1 MKKIKF
7 IALAFL
13 ALTLGSCMGDSYA
26 DPDLTEKVPAAP
38 WGNNSL
44 KEKNVISIADL
55 KTQFATVIA
64 NSSYKLIEKDM
75 MIKAVVTGNDVSGNI
90 YNQVSVQDA
99 SGAIIIAI
107 NGSGLSGYLPVGQE
121 ILVNLK
127 GLYIGSYKKLPQIGG
142 VNTKISDGTLSM
154 GKIER
159 AVWNQHFKILNPGEA
174 DASTVEP
181 EEFDKTKLNNST
193 KEEKAAFAAYME
205 ANVGKLMTLKKVK
218 FASANGTNVWAPDDS
233 NTSLELIDAETG
245 KKISSSNLVVRN
257 SGYSKFANEVVP
269 QGVFDITGIF
279 TRFGDTWQIVLRN
292 TDDLKSV
299 VLAYLSEPFDASQG
313 NFTIDNIKLA
323 EGVEFVWKWASAAYG
338 MKASGYV
345 NSTKYDLQS
354 RLKSPAIDLKSAKS
368 AKLMFDQAI
377 NFSSDIKQEC
387 KVQISTDGKTW
398 TDLDVQ
404 GYPTGDN
411 WDFVSSTADLTK
423 YCGKTI
429 YIGFLY
435 SSTPTSAPTWE
446 VKNFAVK

>member
-13 ALTLGSCMGDSYA
+13 ALTLGSCMGDGYA
-26 DPDLTEKVPAAP
+26 DPDLTEKVPASP

-44 KEKNVISIADL
+44 REKNVISIADL
-55 KTQFATVIA
+55 KTQFATII
-64 NSSYKLIEKDM
+64 NSDNGYKQIEKDM

-142 VNTKISDGTLSM
+142 VNTKLSDGSLGM

-159 AVWNQHFKILNPGEA
+159 AIWNEHFKILNPGEA
-174 DASTVEP
+174 DANTVVP
-181 EEFDKTKLNNST
+181 EEFDLTKLT
-193 KEEKAAFAAYME
+193 DAAYMN

-218 FASANGTNVWAPDDS
+218 FASANGTNVWAPDDT

-257 SGYSKFANEVVP
+257 SGYSKFANEVIP

-279 TRFGDTWQIVLRN
+279 TRYNNTWQIVLRN

-299 VLAYLSEPFDASQG
+299 VLAYISEPFDASQG

-323 EGVEFVWKWASAAYG
+323 DGVEFVWKWASAAYG

-345 NSTKYDLQS
+345 NGSKQELQS

-377 NFSSDIKQEC
+377 NYASDIKQEC

-404 GYPTGDN
+404 GYPAGN
-411 WDFVSSTADLTK
+411 SWDFVSSTADLTK

-435 SSTPTSAPTWE
+435 SSTPTGAPTWE

>member
-13 ALTLGSCMGDSYA
+13 ALTLGSCMGDGYA
-26 DPDLTEKVPAAP
+26 DPDLTEKVPASP

-44 KEKNVISIADL
+44 REKNVISIADL
-55 KTQFATVIA
+55 KTQFATVI
-64 NSSYKLIEKDM
+64 NSDNGYKQIEKDM

-142 VNTKISDGTLSM
+142 VNTKLSDGSLGM

-159 AVWNQHFKILNPGEA
+159 AIWNEHFKILNPGEA
-174 DASTVEP
+174 DASTVVP
-181 EEFDKTKLNNST
+181 EEFDLTKLT
-193 KEEKAAFAAYME
+193 DAAYMD

-218 FASANGTNVWAPDDS
+218 FASANGTNVWAPDDT

-269 QGVFDITGIF
+269 KGVFDITGIF
-279 TRFGDTWQIVLRN
+279 TRYNNTWQIVLRS

-323 EGVEFVWKWASAAYG
+323 DGVEFVWKWASAAYG

-345 NSTKYDLQS
+345 NGSKQELQS

-377 NFSSDIKQEC
+377 NFASDMKQEC

-404 GYPTGDN
+404 GYPAGN
-411 WDFVSSTADLTK
+411 SWDFVSSTADLTK

-435 SSTPTSAPTWE
+435 SSTPTGAPTWE

>member
-13 ALTLGSCMGDSYA
+13 ALTLGSCMGDGYA
-26 DPDLTEKVPAAP
+26 DPDLTEKVPASP

-44 KEKNVISIADL
+44 REKNVISIADL
-55 KTQFATVIA
+55 KTQFATII
-64 NSSYKLIEKDM
+64 NSDNGYKQIEKDM

-142 VNTKISDGTLSM
+142 VNTKLSDGSLGM

-159 AVWNQHFKILNPGEA
+159 AIWNEHFKILNPGEA
-174 DASTVEP
+174 DASTVVP
-181 EEFDKTKLNNST
+181 EEFDLTKLT
-193 KEEKAAFAAYME
+193 DATYMD

-218 FASANGTNVWAPDDS
+218 FASANGTNVWAPDDT

-279 TRFGDTWQIVLRN
+279 TRYNNTWQIVLRN

-323 EGVEFVWKWASAAYG
+323 DGVEFVWKWASAAYG

-345 NSTKYDLQS
+345 NGSKQELQS
-354 RLKSPAIDLKSAKS
+354 RLKSPAIDLISAKS

-377 NFSSDIKQEC
+377 NYASDIKQEC

-404 GYPTGDN
+404 GYPAGN
-411 WDFVSSTADLTK
+411 SWDFVSSTADLTK

-435 SSTPTSAPTWE
+435 SSTPTGAPTWE

>member
-13 ALTLGSCMGDSYA
+13 ALTLGSCMGDGYA
-26 DPDLTEKVPAAP
+26 DPDLTEKVPASP

-44 KEKNVISIADL
+44 REKNVISIADL
-55 KTQFATVIA
+55 KTQFATII
-64 NSSYKLIEKDM
+64 NSDNGYKLIEKDM

-142 VNTKISDGTLSM
+142 VNTKLSDGSLGM

-159 AVWNQHFKILNPGEA
+159 AIWNEHFKILNPGEA
-174 DASTVEP
+174 DASTVVP
-181 EEFDKTKLNNST
+181 EEFDLTKLT
-193 KEEKAAFAAYME
+193 DAAYMD

-218 FASANGTNVWAPDDS
+218 FASANGTNVWAPDDT

-269 QGVFDITGIF
+269 KGVFDITGIF
-279 TRFGDTWQIVLRN
+279 TRYNNTWQIVLRN

-323 EGVEFVWKWASAAYG
+323 DGVEFVWKWASAAYG

-345 NSTKYDLQS
+345 NGSKQELQS

-377 NFSSDIKQEC
+377 NYASDIKQEC

-404 GYPTGDN
+404 GYPAGN
-411 WDFVSSTADLTK
+411 SWDFVSSTADLTK

-435 SSTPTSAPTWE
+435 SSSPTGAPTWE

>member
-13 ALTLGSCMGDSYA
+13 ALTLGSCMGDGYA

-38 WGNNSL
+38 YGNNSL
-44 KEKNVISIADL
+44 REKNVISIADL
-55 KTQFATVIA
+55 KNQFATVIA

-90 YNQVSVQDA
+90 YNQVSVQDK

-142 VNTKISDGTLSM
+142 VNTKLSDGSLGM

-159 AVWNQHFKILNPGEA
+159 AIWNEHFKILNPGEA
-174 DASTVEP
+174 DASTVVP
-181 EEFDKTKLNNST
+181 EEFDLTKLT
-193 KEEKAAFAAYME
+193 DAAYMD

-218 FASANGTNVWAPDDS
+218 FASANGTNVWAPDDT

-245 KKISSSNLVVRN
+245 KRISSSDLVVRN

-299 VLAYLSEPFDASQG
+299 VLAYISEPFDASQG

-323 EGVEFVWKWASAAYG
+323 DGVEFVWKWASAAYG

-345 NSTKYDLQS
+345 NNSKQELQS

-377 NFSSDIKQEC
+377 NFASDMKQEC

-404 GYPTGDN
+404 GYPTEN
-411 WDFVSSTADLTK
+411 SWTFVSSTADLTK

-435 SSTPTSAPTWE
+435 SSTPTGAPTWE

>member
-13 ALTLGSCMGDSYA
+13 ALTLGSCMGDGYA
-26 DPDLTEKVPAAP
+26 DPDLTEKVPASP

-44 KEKNVISIADL
+44 REKNVISIADL
-55 KTQFATVIA
+55 KTQFATII
-64 NSSYKLIEKDM
+64 NSDNGYKQIEKDM

-142 VNTKISDGTLSM
+142 VNTKLSDGSLGM

-159 AVWNQHFKILNPGEA
+159 AIWNEHFKILNPGEA
-174 DASTVEP
+174 DASTVVP
-181 EEFDKTKLNNST
+181 EEFDLTKLT
-193 KEEKAAFAAYME
+193 DATYMD

-218 FASANGTNVWAPDDS
+218 FASANGTNVWAPDDT

-245 KKISSSNLVVRN
+245 KRINKNNLVVRN
-257 SGYSKFANEVVP
+257 SGYSKFANEVIP

-279 TRFGDTWQIVLRN
+279 TRYNNTWQIVLRN

-299 VLAYLSEPFDASQG
+299 VLAYISEPFDASQG

-323 EGVEFVWKWASAAYG
+323 DGVEFVWKWASAAYG

-345 NSTKYDLQS
+345 NGSKQELQS

-377 NFSSDIKQEC
+377 NFASDMKQEC

-404 GYPTGDN
+404 GYPTEN
-411 WDFVSSTADLTK
+411 SWTFVSSTADLTK

-435 SSTPTSAPTWE
+435 SSTPTGAPTWE
-446 VKNFAVK
+446 VKNFVVK

>member
-13 ALTLGSCMGDSYA
+13 ALTLGSCMGDGYA
-26 DPDLTEKVPAAP
+26 DPDLTEKVPASP

-44 KEKNVISIADL
+44 REKNVISIADL
-55 KTQFATVIA
+55 KTQFATII
-64 NSSYKLIEKDM
+64 NSDNGYKQIEKDM

-142 VNTKISDGTLSM
+142 VNTKLSDGSLGM

-159 AVWNQHFKILNPGEA
+159 AIWNEHFKILNPGEA
-174 DASTVEP
+174 DASTVVP
-181 EEFDKTKLNNST
+181 EEFDLTKLT
-193 KEEKAAFAAYME
+193 DAAYMD

-218 FASANGTNVWAPDDS
+218 FASANGTNVWAPDDT

-245 KKISSSNLVVRN
+245 KRISSSNLVVRN

-279 TRFGDTWQIVLRN
+279 TRYNNTWQIVLRS

-323 EGVEFVWKWASAAYG
+323 DGVEFVWKWASAAYG

-345 NSTKYDLQS
+345 NGSKQELQS

-377 NFSSDIKQEC
+377 NFASDMKQEC

-404 GYPTGDN
+404 GYPAGN
-411 WDFVSSTADLTK
+411 SWDFVSSTADLTK

-435 SSTPTSAPTWE
+435 SSTPTGAPTWE

>member
-1 MKKIKF
+1 M
-7 IALAFL
+7 AFL
-13 ALTLGSCMGDSYA
+13 ALTLGSCMGDGYA
-26 DPDLTEKVPAAP
+26 DPDLTEKVPASP

-44 KEKNVISIADL
+44 REKNVISIADL
-55 KTQFATVIA
+55 KTQFATVI
-64 NSSYKLIEKDM
+64 NSDNGYKQIEKDM

-142 VNTKISDGTLSM
+142 VNTKLSDGSLGM

-159 AVWNQHFKILNPGEA
+159 AIWNEHFKILNPGEA
-174 DASTVEP
+174 DASTVVP
-181 EEFDKTKLNNST
+181 EEFDLTKLSD
-193 KEEKAAFAAYME
+193 AAYME
-205 ANVGKLMTLKKVK
+205 ANVCKLMTLKKVK
-218 FASANGTNVWAPDDS
+218 FASANGTNVWAPDDT

-279 TRFGDTWQIVLRN
+279 TRYNNTWQIVLRS

-323 EGVEFVWKWASAAYG
+323 DGVEFVWKWASAAYG

-345 NSTKYDLQS
+345 NGSKQELQS

-377 NFSSDIKQEC
+377 NFASDMKQEC

-404 GYPTGDN
+404 GYPAGN
-411 WDFVSSTADLTK
+411 SWDFVSSTADLTK

-435 SSTPTSAPTWE
+435 SSTPTGAPTWE

>member
-13 ALTLGSCMGDSYA
+13 ALTLGSCMGDGYA
-26 DPDLTEKVPAAP
+26 DPDLTEKVPASP

-44 KEKNVISIADL
+44 REKNVISIADL
-55 KTQFATVIA
+55 KTQFATII
-64 NSSYKLIEKDM
+64 NSDNGYKQIEKDM

-142 VNTKISDGTLSM
+142 VNTKLSDGSLGM

-159 AVWNQHFKILNPGEA
+159 AIWNEHFKILNPGEA
-174 DASTVEP
+174 DASTVVP
-181 EEFDKTKLNNST
+181 EEFDLTKLT
-193 KEEKAAFAAYME
+193 DAAYME

-218 FASANGTNVWAPDDS
+218 FASANGTNVWAPDDT

-279 TRFGDTWQIVLRN
+279 TRYNNTWQIVLRN

-299 VLAYLSEPFDASQG
+299 VLAYISEPFDASQG

-323 EGVEFVWKWASAAYG
+323 DGVEFVWKWASAAYG

-345 NSTKYDLQS
+345 NGSKQELQS

-377 NFSSDIKQEC
+377 NFASDMKQEC

-404 GYPTGDN
+404 GYPAGN
-411 WDFVSSTADLTK
+411 SWDFVSSTADLTK

-435 SSTPTSAPTWE
+435 SSTPTGAPTWE

>member
-142 VNTKISDGTLSM
+142 VNTKISDGSLSM

-181 EEFDKTKLNNST
+181 EEFDKTKLT
-193 KEEKAAFAAYME
+193 DAAYME

-218 FASANGTNVWAPDDS
+218 FASANGTNVWAPKDT

-245 KKISSSNLVVRN
+245 KRISSSNLVVRN

-323 EGVEFVWKWASAAYG
+323 DGVEFVWKWASAAYG

-377 NFSSDIKQEC
+377 NFASDIKQEC

-404 GYPTGDN
+404 GYPTEN
-411 WDFVSSTADLTK
+411 SWTFVSSTADLTK

-435 SSTPTSAPTWE
+435 SSTPTGAPTWE

>member
-13 ALTLGSCMGDSYA
+13 ALTLGSCMGDGYA

-38 WGNNSL
+38 YGNNSL
-44 KEKNVISIADL
+44 REKNVISIADL
-55 KTQFATVIA
+55 KTQFATII
-64 NSSYKLIEKDM
+64 NSDNGYKQIEKDM

-142 VNTKISDGTLSM
+142 VNTKISDGSLSM

-181 EEFDKTKLNNST
+181 EEFDKTKLT
-193 KEEKAAFAAYME
+193 DAAYME

-218 FASANGTNVWAPDDS
+218 FASANGTNVWAPDDT

-245 KKISSSNLVVRN
+245 KRISSSNLVVRN

-279 TRFGDTWQIVLRN
+279 TRYNNTWQIVLRS

-323 EGVEFVWKWASAAYG
+323 DGVEFVWKWASAAYG

-345 NSTKYDLQS
+345 NGSKQELQS

-377 NFSSDIKQEC
+377 NFASDMKQEC

-404 GYPTGDN
+404 GYPTEN
-411 WDFVSSTADLTK
+411 SWTFVSSTADLTK

-435 SSTPTSAPTWE
+435 SSSPTSAPTWE

>member
-13 ALTLGSCMGDSYA
+13 ALTLGSCMGDGYA
-26 DPDLTEKVPAAP
+26 DPDLTDKVPAAP
-38 WGNNSL
+38 YGNNSL
-44 KEKNVISIADL
+44 REKNVISIADL
-55 KTQFATVIA
+55 KTQFATII
-64 NSSYKLIEKDM
+64 NSDNGYKLIEKDM

-142 VNTKISDGTLSM
+142 VNTKLSDGSLGI

-181 EEFDKTKLNNST
+181 EEFDRTKLNNLT

-218 FASANGTNVWAPDDS
+218 FASANGTNVWAPDDT

-245 KKISSSNLVVRN
+245 KKINSSNLVVRN

-292 TDDLKSV
+292 TDDLK
-299 VLAYLSEPFDASQG
+299 ASETGGTLEKPYTVAQALEKINAGTAGDAKVYATGIIVKVKDVDTGTYG
-313 NFTIDNIKLA
+313 NGT
-323 EGVEFVWKWASAAYG
+323 FV
-338 MKASGYV
+338 
-345 NSTKYDLQS
+345 
-354 RLKSPAIDLKSAKS
+354 I
-368 AKLMFDQAI
+368 
-377 NFSSDIKQEC
+377 SD
-387 KVQISTDGKTW
+387 DGKDTE
-398 TDLDVQ
+398 
-404 GYPTGDN
+404 
-411 WDFVSSTADLTK
+411 
-423 YCGKTI
+423 GKT
-429 YIGFLY
+429 L
-435 SSTPTSAPTWE
+435 E
-446 VKNFAVK
+446 VFRCFNIDGAKWTEETKGILVPGKKVVVSGTLLDYNGTKEIKGGNLISIK

>member
-13 ALTLGSCMGDSYA
+13 ALTLGSCMGDGYA

-142 VNTKISDGTLSM
+142 VNTKISDGSLSM

-159 AVWNQHFKILNPGEA
+159 AVWNEHFKILNPGEA

-181 EEFDKTKLNNST
+181 EEFDLTKLTDN
-193 KEEKAAFAAYME
+193 AYME
-205 ANVGKLMTLKKVK
+205 ANVCKLMTLKKVK
-218 FASANGTNVWAPDDS
+218 FASANGTNVWAPGDT

-245 KKISSSNLVVRN
+245 TRINKNNLVVRN
-257 SGYSKFANEVVP
+257 SGYSKFANEVIP

-292 TDDLKSV
+292 TDDLK
-299 VLAYLSEPFDASQG
+299 ASETGGTLEKPYTVTQALEKINAGTAGDAKVYATGIIVKVKDVDTGQYG
-313 NFTIDNIKLA
+313 NGT
-323 EGVEFVWKWASAAYG
+323 FV
-338 MKASGYV
+338 
-345 NSTKYDLQS
+345 
-354 RLKSPAIDLKSAKS
+354 I
-368 AKLMFDQAI
+368 
-377 NFSSDIKQEC
+377 SD
-387 KVQISTDGKTW
+387 DGKDTE
-398 TDLDVQ
+398 
-404 GYPTGDN
+404 
-411 WDFVSSTADLTK
+411 
-423 YCGKTI
+423 GKT
-429 YIGFLY
+429 L
-435 SSTPTSAPTWE
+435 E
-446 VKNFAVK
+446 VFRCYNIDGAKWTEETKGILVPGKKVVVSGTLLDYNGTKEIKGGNLISIK

>member
-13 ALTLGSCMGDSYA
+13 ALTLGSCMGDGYA
-26 DPDLTEKVPAAP
+26 DPDLTEKVPASP
-38 WGNNSL
+38 YGNNSL
-44 KEKNVISIADL
+44 REKNVISIADL
-55 KTQFATVIA
+55 KTQFATII
-64 NSSYKLIEKDM
+64 NSDNGYKLIEKDM

-142 VNTKISDGTLSM
+142 VNTKLSDGSLGM

-159 AVWNQHFKILNPGEA
+159 AIWNEHFKILNPGEA
-174 DASTVEP
+174 DASTVVP
-181 EEFDKTKLNNST
+181 EEFDLTKLT
-193 KEEKAAFAAYME
+193 DAAYMD

-218 FASANGTNVWAPDDS
+218 FASANGKNVWAPDDT

-245 KKISSSNLVVRN
+245 KRISSSNLVVRN

-279 TRFGDTWQIVLRN
+279 TRYNNTWQIVLRS

-323 EGVEFVWKWASAAYG
+323 DGVEFVWKWASAAYG

-345 NSTKYDLQS
+345 NGSKQELQS

-377 NFSSDIKQEC
+377 NFASDIKQEC

-404 GYPTGDN
+404 GYPAGN
-411 WDFVSSTADLTK
+411 SWDFVASTADLTK

>member
-13 ALTLGSCMGDSYA
+13 ALTLGSCMGDGYA
-26 DPDLTEKVPAAP
+26 DPDLTEKVPASP

-44 KEKNVISIADL
+44 REKNVISIADL
-55 KTQFATVIA
+55 KTQFATII
-64 NSSYKLIEKDM
+64 NSDNGYKQIEKDM

-142 VNTKISDGTLSM
+142 VNTKLSDGSLGI

-159 AVWNQHFKILNPGEA
+159 AIWNEHFKILNPGEA
-174 DASTVEP
+174 DASTVVP
-181 EEFDKTKLNNST
+181 EEFDLTKLT
-193 KEEKAAFAAYME
+193 DAAYME

-218 FASANGTNVWAPDDS
+218 FASANGTNVWAPDDT

-279 TRFGDTWQIVLRN
+279 TRYNNTWQIVLRN

-299 VLAYLSEPFDASQG
+299 VLAYISEPFDASQG

-323 EGVEFVWKWASAAYG
+323 DGVEFVWKWASAAYG

-345 NSTKYDLQS
+345 NGSKQELQS

-377 NFSSDIKQEC
+377 NYASDIKQEC

-404 GYPTGDN
+404 GYPAGN
-411 WDFVSSTADLTK
+411 SWDFVSSTADLTK

-435 SSTPTSAPTWE
+435 SSTPTGAPTWE

>member
-13 ALTLGSCMGDSYA
+13 ALTLGSCMGDGYA
-26 DPDLTEKVPAAP
+26 DPDLTEKVPASP

-44 KEKNVISIADL
+44 REKNVISIADL
-55 KTQFATVIA
+55 KTQFATII
-64 NSSYKLIEKDM
+64 NSDNGYKQIEKDM

-142 VNTKISDGTLSM
+142 VNTKLSDGSLGM

-159 AVWNQHFKILNPGEA
+159 AIWNEHFKILNPGEA
-174 DASTVEP
+174 DASTVVP
-181 EEFDKTKLNNST
+181 VEFDLTKLT
-193 KEEKAAFAAYME
+193 DAAYME

-218 FASANGTNVWAPDDS
+218 FASANGTNVWAPDDT

-279 TRFGDTWQIVLRN
+279 TRYNNTWQIVLRN

-299 VLAYLSEPFDASQG
+299 VLAYISEPFDASQG

-323 EGVEFVWKWASAAYG
+323 DGVEFVWKWASAAYG

-345 NSTKYDLQS
+345 NGSKQELQS

-377 NFSSDIKQEC
+377 NYASDIKQEC

-404 GYPTGDN
+404 GYPAGN
-411 WDFVSSTADLTK
+411 SWDFVSSTADLTK

-435 SSTPTSAPTWE
+435 SSTPTGAPTWE

>member
-13 ALTLGSCMGDSYA
+13 ALTLGSCMGDGYA

-44 KEKNVISIADL
+44 REKNVISIADL
-55 KTQFATVIA
+55 KTQFATVI
-64 NSSYKLIEKDM
+64 NSDNGYKQIEKDM

-142 VNTKISDGTLSM
+142 VNTKLSDGSLGI

-159 AVWNQHFKILNPGEA
+159 AIWNQHFKILNPGEA
-174 DASTVEP
+174 DASTVVP
-181 EEFDKTKLNNST
+181 EEFDLTKLSD
-193 KEEKAAFAAYME
+193 AAYMD

-218 FASANGTNVWAPDDS
+218 FASANGTNVWAPDDT

-279 TRFGDTWQIVLRN
+279 TRYNNTWQIVLRS

-299 VLAYLSEPFDASQG
+299 VLAYISEPFDTSQG

-323 EGVEFVWKWASAAYG
+323 DGVEFVWKWASAAYG

-345 NSTKYDLQS
+345 NGSKQELQS

-377 NFSSDIKQEC
+377 NFASDMKQEC

-404 GYPTGDN
+404 GYPTEN
-411 WDFVSSTADLTK
+411 SWTFVSSTADLTK

-435 SSTPTSAPTWE
+435 SSSPTGAPTWE

>member
-13 ALTLGSCMGDSYA
+13 ALTLGSCMGDGYA
-26 DPDLTEKVPAAP
+26 DPDLTEKVPASP

-44 KEKNVISIADL
+44 REKNVISLADL
-55 KTQFATVIA
+55 KTQFATII
-64 NSSYKLIEKDM
+64 NSDNGYKQIEKDM

-142 VNTKISDGTLSM
+142 VNTKLSDGSLGM

-159 AVWNQHFKILNPGEA
+159 AIWNEHFKILNPGEA
-174 DASTVEP
+174 DASTVVP
-181 EEFDKTKLNNST
+181 EEFDLTKLSD
-193 KEEKAAFAAYME
+193 AAYME
-205 ANVGKLMTLKKVK
+205 ANVCKLMTLKKVK
-218 FASANGTNVWAPDDS
+218 FASANGTNVWAPDDT

-279 TRFGDTWQIVLRN
+279 TRYNNTWQIVLRS

-323 EGVEFVWKWASAAYG
+323 DGVEFVWKWASAAYG

-345 NSTKYDLQS
+345 NGSKQELQS

-377 NFSSDIKQEC
+377 NFASDMKQEC

-404 GYPTGDN
+404 GYPAGN
-411 WDFVSSTADLTK
+411 SWDFVSSTADLTK

-435 SSTPTSAPTWE
+435 SSTPTGAPTWE

>member
-13 ALTLGSCMGDSYA
+13 ALTLGSCMGDGYA
-26 DPDLTEKVPAAP
+26 DPDLTDKVPAAP
-38 WGNNSL
+38 YGNNSL
-44 KEKNVISIADL
+44 REKNVISIADL
-55 KTQFATVIA
+55 KTQFATTI
-64 NSSYKLIEKDM
+64 NSDNGYKLIEKDM

-99 SGAIIIAI
+99 SGAIIIDI

-142 VNTKISDGTLSM
+142 VNTKLSDGSLGM

-159 AVWNQHFKILNPGEA
+159 AIWNEHFKILNPGEA
-174 DASTVEP
+174 DASTVVP
-181 EEFDKTKLNNST
+181 EEFDLTKLSD
-193 KEEKAAFAAYME
+193 AAYME
-205 ANVGKLMTLKKVK
+205 ANVCKLMTLKKVK
-218 FASANGTNVWAPDDS
+218 FASANGTNVWAPDDT

-257 SGYSKFANEVVP
+257 SGYSKFANEVIP

-279 TRFGDTWQIVLRN
+279 TRYNNTWQIVLRS

-323 EGVEFVWKWASAAYG
+323 DGVEFVWKWASAAYG

-345 NSTKYDLQS
+345 NGSKQELQS

-377 NFSSDIKQEC
+377 NFASDMKQEC

-404 GYPTGDN
+404 GYPTEN
-411 WDFVSSTADLTK
+411 SWTFVSSTADLTK

-435 SSTPTSAPTWE
+435 SSSPTGAPTWE

>member
-13 ALTLGSCMGDSYA
+13 ALTLGSCMGDGYA
-26 DPDLTEKVPAAP
+26 DPDLTEKVPASP

-44 KEKNVISIADL
+44 REKNVISIADL
-55 KTQFATVIA
+55 KTQFATII
-64 NSSYKLIEKDM
+64 NSDNGYKQIEKDM

-142 VNTKISDGTLSM
+142 VNTKLSDGSLGM

-159 AVWNQHFKILNPGEA
+159 AVWNEHFKILNPGEA
-174 DASTVEP
+174 DASTVVP
-181 EEFDKTKLNNST
+181 EEFDLTKLT
-193 KEEKAAFAAYME
+193 DAAYMD

-218 FASANGTNVWAPDDS
+218 FASANGTNVWAPDDT

-279 TRFGDTWQIVLRN
+279 TRYNNTWQIVLRN

-323 EGVEFVWKWASAAYG
+323 DGVEFVWKWASAAYG

-345 NSTKYDLQS
+345 NGSKQELQS

-377 NFSSDIKQEC
+377 NYASDIKQEC

-404 GYPTGDN
+404 GYPAGN
-411 WDFVSSTADLTK
+411 SWDFVSSTADLTK

-435 SSTPTSAPTWE
+435 SSSPTGAPTWE

>member
-13 ALTLGSCMGDSYA
+13 ALTLGSCMGDGYA

-38 WGNNSL
+38 YGNNSL
-44 KEKNVISIADL
+44 REKNVISIADL
-55 KTQFATVIA
+55 KTQFATII
-64 NSSYKLIEKDM
+64 NSDNGYKQIEKDM

-142 VNTKISDGTLSM
+142 VNTKLSDGSLGM

-159 AVWNQHFKILNPGEA
+159 AIWNEHFKILNPGEA
-174 DASTVEP
+174 DASTVVP
-181 EEFDKTKLNNST
+181 EEFDLKKLT
-193 KEEKAAFAAYME
+193 DAAYMD

-218 FASANGTNVWAPDDS
+218 FASANGTNVWAPDDT

-279 TRFGDTWQIVLRN
+279 TRYNNTWQIVLRS
-292 TDDLKSV
+292 TDDLKPV

-323 EGVEFVWKWASAAYG
+323 DGVEFVWKWASAAYG

-345 NSTKYDLQS
+345 NGSKQELQS

-377 NFSSDIKQEC
+377 NYASDMKQEC

-404 GYPTGDN
+404 GYPTEN
-411 WDFVSSTADLTK
+411 SWTFVSSTADLTK

-435 SSTPTSAPTWE
+435 SSSPTSAPTWE

>member
-13 ALTLGSCMGDSYA
+13 ALTLGSCMGDGYA
-26 DPDLTEKVPAAP
+26 DPDLTEKVPASP

-44 KEKNVISIADL
+44 REKNVISIADL
-55 KTQFATVIA
+55 KTQFATII
-64 NSSYKLIEKDM
+64 NSDNGYKLIEKDM

-142 VNTKISDGTLSM
+142 VNTKLSDGSLGI

-159 AVWNQHFKILNPGEA
+159 AIWNQHFKILNPGEA
-174 DASTVEP
+174 DASTVVP
-181 EEFDKTKLNNST
+181 EEFDLTKLT
-193 KEEKAAFAAYME
+193 DAAYMD

-218 FASANGTNVWAPDDS
+218 FASANGTNVWAPDDT

-245 KKISSSNLVVRN
+245 KKINSSNLVVRN

-299 VLAYLSEPFDASQG
+299 VLAYISEPFDASQG

-323 EGVEFVWKWASAAYG
+323 DGVEFVWKWASAAYG

-345 NSTKYDLQS
+345 NGSKQELQS

-377 NFSSDIKQEC
+377 NYASDMKQEC

-404 GYPTGDN
+404 GYPTEN
-411 WDFVSSTADLTK
+411 SWTFVSSTADLTK

>member
-13 ALTLGSCMGDSYA
+13 ALTLGSCMGDGYA

-38 WGNNSL
+38 YGNNSL
-44 KEKNVISIADL
+44 REKNVISIADL
-55 KTQFATVIA
+55 KTQFATII
-64 NSSYKLIEKDM
+64 NSDNGYKQIEKDM

-142 VNTKISDGTLSM
+142 VNTKLSDGSLGM

-159 AVWNQHFKILNPGEA
+159 AIWNEHFKILNPGEA
-174 DASTVEP
+174 DASTVVP
-181 EEFDKTKLNNST
+181 EEFDLTKLT
-193 KEEKAAFAAYME
+193 DAAYMD
-205 ANVGKLMTLKKVK
+205 ANVCKLMTLKKVK
-218 FASANGTNVWAPDDS
+218 FASANGTNVWAPDDT

-245 KKISSSNLVVRN
+245 KRINKNNLVVRN
-257 SGYSKFANEVVP
+257 SGYSKFANEVIP

-279 TRFGDTWQIVLRN
+279 TRYNNTWQIVLRS

-323 EGVEFVWKWASAAYG
+323 DGVEFVWKWASAAYG

-345 NSTKYDLQS
+345 NGSKQELQS

-377 NFSSDIKQEC
+377 NFASDMKQEC

-404 GYPTGDN
+404 GYPTEN
-411 WDFVSSTADLTK
+411 SWTFVSSTADLTK

-435 SSTPTSAPTWE
+435 SSSPTSAPTWE

>member
-13 ALTLGSCMGDSYA
+13 ALTLGSCMGDGYA
-26 DPDLTEKVPAAP
+26 DPDLTEKVPASP

-44 KEKNVISIADL
+44 REKNVISIADL
-55 KTQFATVIA
+55 KTQFATVI
-64 NSSYKLIEKDM
+64 NSDNGYKQIEKDM

-142 VNTKISDGTLSM
+142 VNTKLSDGSLGM

-159 AVWNQHFKILNPGEA
+159 AIWNEHFKILNPGEA
-174 DASTVEP
+174 DASTVVP
-181 EEFDKTKLNNST
+181 EEFDLTKLSD
-193 KEEKAAFAAYME
+193 AAYME
-205 ANVGKLMTLKKVK
+205 ANVCKLMTLKKVK
-218 FASANGTNVWAPDDS
+218 FASANGTNVWAPDDT

-279 TRFGDTWQIVLRN
+279 TRYNNTWQIVLRS

-323 EGVEFVWKWASAAYG
+323 DGVEFVWKWASAAYG

-345 NSTKYDLQS
+345 NGSKQELQS

-377 NFSSDIKQEC
+377 NFASDMKQEC

-404 GYPTGDN
+404 GYPAGN
-411 WDFVSSTADLTK
+411 SWDFVSSTADLTK

-435 SSTPTSAPTWE
+435 SSTPTGAPTWE
-446 VKNFAVK
+446 V

>member
-13 ALTLGSCMGDSYA
+13 ALTLGSCMGDGYA
-26 DPDLTEKVPAAP
+26 DPDLTEKVPASP

-44 KEKNVISIADL
+44 REKNVISIADL
-55 KTQFATVIA
+55 KTQFATVI
-64 NSSYKLIEKDM
+64 NSDNGYKQIEKDM

-142 VNTKISDGTLSM
+142 VNTKLSDGSLGM

-159 AVWNQHFKILNPGEA
+159 AIWNQHFKILNPGEA
-174 DASTVEP
+174 DASTVVP
-181 EEFDKTKLNNST
+181 EEFDLTKLT
-193 KEEKAAFAAYME
+193 DAAYMD

-218 FASANGTNVWAPDDS
+218 FASANGTNVWAPDDT

-245 KKISSSNLVVRN
+245 KRINKNNLVVRN

-279 TRFGDTWQIVLRN
+279 TRYNNTWQIVLRN

-313 NFTIDNIKLA
+313 NFTIDNLKLA
-323 EGVEFVWKWASAAYG
+323 DGVEFVWKWASAAYG

-345 NSTKYDLQS
+345 NGSKQELQS

-377 NFSSDIKQEC
+377 NFASDMKQEC

-404 GYPTGDN
+404 GYPTEN
-411 WDFVSSTADLTK
+411 SWTFVSSTADLTK

-435 SSTPTSAPTWE
+435 SSTPTGAPTWE
-446 VKNFAVK
+446 VKNFVVK

>member
-13 ALTLGSCMGDSYA
+13 ALTLGSCMGDGYA
-26 DPDLTEKVPAAP
+26 DPDLTEKVPASP

-44 KEKNVISIADL
+44 REKNVISIADL
-55 KTQFATVIA
+55 KTQFATVI
-64 NSSYKLIEKDM
+64 NSDNGYKQIEKDM

-142 VNTKISDGTLSM
+142 VNTKLSDGSLGM

-159 AVWNQHFKILNPGEA
+159 AIWNEHFKILNPGEA
-174 DASTVEP
+174 DASTVVP
-181 EEFDKTKLNNST
+181 EEFDLTKLT
-193 KEEKAAFAAYME
+193 DAAYMD

-218 FASANGTNVWAPDDS
+218 FASANGTNVWAPDDT

-279 TRFGDTWQIVLRN
+279 TRYNNTWQIVLRS
-292 TDDLKSV
+292 TDDLKPV
-299 VLAYLSEPFDASQG
+299 VLAYFSEPFDASQG

-323 EGVEFVWKWASAAYG
+323 DGVEFVWKWASAAYG

-345 NSTKYDLQS
+345 NNSKQELQS

-377 NFSSDIKQEC
+377 NFASDMKQEC

-404 GYPTGDN
+404 GYPTEN
-411 WDFVSSTADLTK
+411 SWTFVSSTADLTK

-435 SSTPTSAPTWE
+435 SSTPTGAPTWE

>member
-13 ALTLGSCMGDSYA
+13 ALTLGSCMGDGYA
-26 DPDLTEKVPAAP
+26 DPDLTEKVPASP

-44 KEKNVISIADL
+44 REKNVISIADL
-55 KTQFATVIA
+55 KTQFATVI
-64 NSSYKLIEKDM
+64 NSDNGYKQIEKDM

-142 VNTKISDGTLSM
+142 VNTKLSDGSLGM

-159 AVWNQHFKILNPGEA
+159 AIWNEHFKILNPGEA
-174 DASTVEP
+174 DASTVVP
-181 EEFDKTKLNNST
+181 EEFDLTKLT
-193 KEEKAAFAAYME
+193 DAAYMD

-279 TRFGDTWQIVLRN
+279 TRYNNTWQIVLRS

-323 EGVEFVWKWASAAYG
+323 DGVEFVWKWASAAYG

-345 NSTKYDLQS
+345 NGSKQELQS

-377 NFSSDIKQEC
+377 NFASDMKQEC

-404 GYPTGDN
+404 GYPAGN
-411 WDFVSSTADLTK
+411 SWDFVSSTADLTK

-435 SSTPTSAPTWE
+435 SSTPTGAPTWE

>member
-13 ALTLGSCMGDSYA
+13 ALTLGSCMGDGYA
-26 DPDLTEKVPAAP
+26 DPDLTEKVPASP

-44 KEKNVISIADL
+44 REKNVISIADL
-55 KTQFATVIA
+55 KTQFATVI
-64 NSSYKLIEKDM
+64 NSDNGYKQIEKDM

-142 VNTKISDGTLSM
+142 VNTKLSDGSLGM

-159 AVWNQHFKILNPGEA
+159 AIWNEHFKILNPGEA
-174 DASTVEP
+174 DASTVVP
-181 EEFDKTKLNNST
+181 EEFDQTKLT
-193 KEEKAAFAAYME
+193 DAAYME

-218 FASANGTNVWAPDDS
+218 FASANGTNVWAPDDT

-279 TRFGDTWQIVLRN
+279 TRYNNTWQIVLRS

-323 EGVEFVWKWASAAYG
+323 DGVEFVWKWASAAYG

-345 NSTKYDLQS
+345 NGSKQELQS

-377 NFSSDIKQEC
+377 NFASDMKQEC

-404 GYPTGDN
+404 GYPAGN
-411 WDFVSSTADLTK
+411 SWDFVSSTADLTK

-435 SSTPTSAPTWE
+435 SSTPTGAPTWE

>member
-13 ALTLGSCMGDSYA
+13 ALTLGSCMGDGYA
-26 DPDLTEKVPAAP
+26 DPDLTEKVPASP

-44 KEKNVISIADL
+44 REKNVISIADL
-55 KTQFATVIA
+55 KTQFATVI
-64 NSSYKLIEKDM
+64 NSDNGYKQIEKDM
-75 MIKAVVTGNDVSGNI
+75 MIKAVVTGNDISGNI

-127 GLYIGSYKKLPQIGG
+127 GLYIGSYKNLPQIGG
-142 VNTKISDGTLSM
+142 VNTKLSDGSLGM

-159 AVWNQHFKILNPGEA
+159 AIWNEHFKILNPGEA
-174 DASTVEP
+174 DASTVVP
-181 EEFDKTKLNNST
+181 EEFDLTKLT
-193 KEEKAAFAAYME
+193 DAAYMD

-218 FASANGTNVWAPDDS
+218 FASANGTNVWAPDDT

-279 TRFGDTWQIVLRN
+279 TRYNNTWQIVLRS

-323 EGVEFVWKWASAAYG
+323 DGVEFVWKWASAAYG

-345 NSTKYDLQS
+345 NGSKQELQS

-377 NFSSDIKQEC
+377 NYASDIKQEC

-404 GYPTGDN
+404 GYPAGN
-411 WDFVSSTADLTK
+411 SWDFVSSTADLTK

-435 SSTPTSAPTWE
+435 SSTPTGAPTWE

>member
-13 ALTLGSCMGDSYA
+13 ALTLGSCMGDGYA
-26 DPDLTEKVPAAP
+26 DPDLTEKVPASP

-44 KEKNVISIADL
+44 REKNVISIADL
-55 KTQFATVIA
+55 KTQFATVI
-64 NSSYKLIEKDM
+64 NSDNGYKQIEKDM

-142 VNTKISDGTLSM
+142 VNTKLSDGSLGM

-159 AVWNQHFKILNPGEA
+159 AIWNEHFKILNPGEA
-174 DASTVEP
+174 DASTVVP
-181 EEFDKTKLNNST
+181 EEFDLTKLT
-193 KEEKAAFAAYME
+193 DAAYMD

-218 FASANGTNVWAPDDS
+218 FASANGTNVWAPDDT

-279 TRFGDTWQIVLRN
+279 TRYNNTWQIVLRN

-323 EGVEFVWKWASAAYG
+323 DGVEFVWKWASAAYG

-345 NSTKYDLQS
+345 NGSKQELQS

-377 NFSSDIKQEC
+377 NFASDMKQEC

-404 GYPTGDN
+404 GYPAGN
-411 WDFVSSTADLTK
+411 SWDFVSSTADLTK

-435 SSTPTSAPTWE
+435 SSSPTGAPTWE

>member
-26 DPDLTEKVPAAP
+26 DPDLTDKVPAAP
-38 WGNNSL
+38 YGNNSL
-44 KEKNVISIADL
+44 REKNVISIADL

-159 AVWNQHFKILNPGEA
+159 AVWNEHFKILNPGEA

-205 ANVGKLMTLKKVK
+205 ANVCKLMTLKKVK
-218 FASANGTNVWAPDDS
+218 FASANGTNVWAPKDT
-233 NTSLELIDAETG
+233 NTSLELIDAESG
-245 KKISSSNLVVRN
+245 KRISSSNLVVRN

-292 TDDLKSV
+292 TDDLKAAQTGGTLEKPYTV
-299 VLAYLSEPFDASQG
+299 AQALEKINAGTAGDAKVYATGIIVKVKDVNTGTYG
-313 NFTIDNIKLA
+313 NGT
-323 EGVEFVWKWASAAYG
+323 FV
-338 MKASGYV
+338 
-345 NSTKYDLQS
+345 
-354 RLKSPAIDLKSAKS
+354 I
-368 AKLMFDQAI
+368 
-377 NFSSDIKQEC
+377 SD
-387 KVQISTDGKTW
+387 DGKDTE
-398 TDLDVQ
+398 
-404 GYPTGDN
+404 
-411 WDFVSSTADLTK
+411 
-423 YCGKTI
+423 GKT
-429 YIGFLY
+429 L
-435 SSTPTSAPTWE
+435 E
-446 VKNFAVK
+446 VFRCFNIDGAKWTEETKGILVPGKKVVVSGTLLDYNGTKEIKGGNLISIK

>member
-13 ALTLGSCMGDSYA
+13 ALTLGSCMGDGYA
-26 DPDLTEKVPAAP
+26 DPDLTEKVPASP

-44 KEKNVISIADL
+44 REKNVISIADL
-55 KTQFATVIA
+55 KTQFATII
-64 NSSYKLIEKDM
+64 NSDNGYKQIEKDM

-142 VNTKISDGTLSM
+142 VNTKLSDGSLGM

-159 AVWNQHFKILNPGEA
+159 AIWNEHFKILNPGEA
-174 DASTVEP
+174 DASTVVP
-181 EEFDKTKLNNST
+181 EEFDLTKLT
-193 KEEKAAFAAYME
+193 DAAYMD

-218 FASANGTNVWAPDDS
+218 FASANGTNVWAPDDT

-245 KKISSSNLVVRN
+245 KRINKNNLVVRN

-279 TRFGDTWQIVLRN
+279 TRYNNTWQIVLRS

-323 EGVEFVWKWASAAYG
+323 DGVEFVWKWASAAYG

-345 NSTKYDLQS
+345 NGSKQELQS

-377 NFSSDIKQEC
+377 NFASDMKQEC

-398 TDLDVQ
+398 TDLGVQ
-404 GYPTGDN
+404 GYPTEN
-411 WDFVSSTADLTK
+411 SWTFVSSTADLTK

-435 SSTPTSAPTWE
+435 SSSPTSAPTWE

>member
-13 ALTLGSCMGDSYA
+13 ALTLGSCMGDGYA

-38 WGNNSL
+38 YGNNSL
-44 KEKNVISIADL
+44 REKNVISIADL
-55 KTQFATVIA
+55 KNQFATVIA

-142 VNTKISDGTLSM
+142 VNTKLSDGSLGM

-159 AVWNQHFKILNPGEA
+159 AIWNEHFKILNPGEA
-174 DASTVEP
+174 DASTVVP
-181 EEFDKTKLNNST
+181 EEFDLTKLT
-193 KEEKAAFAAYME
+193 DAAYMD

-279 TRFGDTWQIVLRN
+279 TRFGDTWQIVLRS

-299 VLAYLSEPFDASQG
+299 VLAYISEPFDASQG

-323 EGVEFVWKWASAAYG
+323 DGVEFVWKWASAAYG

-345 NSTKYDLQS
+345 NGSKQELQS

-377 NFSSDIKQEC
+377 NFASDMKQEC

-404 GYPTGDN
+404 GYPTEN
-411 WDFVSSTADLTK
+411 SWTFVSSTADLTK
-423 YCGKTI
+423 YCGKNI

-435 SSTPTSAPTWE
+435 SSSPTGAPTWE

>member
-13 ALTLGSCMGDSYA
+13 ALTLGSCMGDGYA
-26 DPDLTEKVPAAP
+26 DPDLTEKVPASP

-44 KEKNVISIADL
+44 REKNVISIADL
-55 KTQFATVIA
+55 KTQFATII
-64 NSSYKLIEKDM
+64 NSDNGYKQIEKDM

-142 VNTKISDGTLSM
+142 VNTKLSDGSLGM

-159 AVWNQHFKILNPGEA
+159 AIWNKHFKILNPGEA
-174 DASTVEP
+174 DASTVVP
-181 EEFDKTKLNNST
+181 EEFDLTKLT
-193 KEEKAAFAAYME
+193 DAAYMD

-218 FASANGTNVWAPDDS
+218 FASANGTTPWAPGDT

-245 KKISSSNLVVRN
+245 DRINKNNLVVRN

-279 TRFGDTWQIVLRN
+279 TRYNNTWQIVLRN

-323 EGVEFVWKWASAAYG
+323 DGVEFVWKWASAAYG

-345 NSTKYDLQS
+345 NGSKQELQS

-377 NFSSDIKQEC
+377 NFASDMKQEC

-404 GYPTGDN
+404 GYPTEN
-411 WDFVSSTADLTK
+411 SWTFVSSTADLTK

-435 SSTPTSAPTWE
+435 SSSPTSAPTWE

>member
-13 ALTLGSCMGDSYA
+13 ALTLGSCMGDGYA
-26 DPDLTEKVPAAP
+26 DPDLTEKVPASP

-44 KEKNVISIADL
+44 REKNVISIADL
-55 KTQFATVIA
+55 KTQFATII
-64 NSSYKLIEKDM
+64 NSDNGYKQIEKDM

-142 VNTKISDGTLSM
+142 VNTKLSDGSLGM

-159 AVWNQHFKILNPGEA
+159 AIWNEHFKILNPGEA
-174 DASTVEP
+174 DASTVVP
-181 EEFDKTKLNNST
+181 EEFDLTKLT
-193 KEEKAAFAAYME
+193 DAAYMD

-218 FASANGTNVWAPDDS
+218 FASANGTNVWAPDDT

-245 KKISSSNLVVRN
+245 KKINKNNLVVRN

-269 QGVFDITGIF
+269 KGVFDITGIF
-279 TRFGDTWQIVLRN
+279 TRYNNTWQIVLRS

-323 EGVEFVWKWASAAYG
+323 DGVEFVWKWASAAYG

-345 NSTKYDLQS
+345 NGSKQELQS

-377 NFSSDIKQEC
+377 NFASDMKQEC

-404 GYPTGDN
+404 GYPTEN
-411 WDFVSSTADLTK
+411 SWTFVSSTADLTK

-429 YIGFLY
+429 YIGFFY
-435 SSTPTSAPTWE
+435 SSTPTGAPTWE
-446 VKNFAVK
+446 VKNFVVK

>member
-13 ALTLGSCMGDSYA
+13 ALTLGSCMGDGYA
-26 DPDLTEKVPAAP
+26 DPDLTEKVPASP

-44 KEKNVISIADL
+44 REKNVISIADL
-55 KTQFATVIA
+55 KTQFATII
-64 NSSYKLIEKDM
+64 NSDNGYKLIEKDM

-142 VNTKISDGTLSM
+142 VNTKLSDGSLGM

-159 AVWNQHFKILNPGEA
+159 AIWNEHFKILNPGEA
-174 DASTVEP
+174 DASTVVP
-181 EEFDKTKLNNST
+181 EEFDLTKLT
-193 KEEKAAFAAYME
+193 DAAYME

-218 FASANGTNVWAPDDS
+218 FASANGTNVWAPDDT

-279 TRFGDTWQIVLRN
+279 TRYNNTWQIVLRS

-323 EGVEFVWKWASAAYG
+323 DGVEFVWKWASAAYG

-345 NSTKYDLQS
+345 NGSKQELQS

-377 NFSSDIKQEC
+377 NFASDMKQEC

-404 GYPTGDN
+404 GYPAGN
-411 WDFVSSTADLTK
+411 SWDFVSSTADLTK

-435 SSTPTSAPTWE
+435 SSTPTGAPTWE